1 MFRAHPIRRFALL
14 ALLCY
19 LAGLV
24 AAGSTPLLR
33 PQAME
38 LVCSGAGMA
47 KLVVK
52 SDAGDTRTAGPAMDC
67 AVCLGSAPPPVAHRW
82 PDMAIPG
89 QRTASFAPAVAPR
102 VLLARAPLP
111 PRGPPLA

>member
-1 MFRAHPIRRFALL
+1 MALTQLLRRFALPV
-14 ALLCY
+14 LLCFV
-19 LAGLV
+19 AGLV

-52 SDAGDTRTAGPAMDC
+52 SDAGDTRMAAAAMDC
-67 AVCLGSAPPPVAHRW
+67 AICLGSAPPSMARGW

-89 QRTASFAPAVAPR
+89 QSIATSAPAAAPQ
-102 VLLARAPLP
+102 VLLTRAPLP